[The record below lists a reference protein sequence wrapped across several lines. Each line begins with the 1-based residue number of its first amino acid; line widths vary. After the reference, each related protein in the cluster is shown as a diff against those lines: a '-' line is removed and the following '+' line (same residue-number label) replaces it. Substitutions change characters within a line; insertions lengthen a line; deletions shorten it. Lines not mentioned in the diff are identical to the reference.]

1 VIADTD
7 RARQLIRRR
16 LAGTGVLSFAL
27 QQMLGEPRGAA
38 G

>member
-16 LAGTGVLSFAL
+16 LAGTGVLSFA